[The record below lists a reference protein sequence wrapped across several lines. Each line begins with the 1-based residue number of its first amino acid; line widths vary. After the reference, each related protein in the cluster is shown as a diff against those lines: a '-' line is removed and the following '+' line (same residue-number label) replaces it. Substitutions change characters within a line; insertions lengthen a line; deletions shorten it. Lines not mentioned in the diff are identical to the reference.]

1 MPRFGSLTIVGRKEW
16 ISLNSVV
23 FRRDT
28 LTIVL
33 MDWLP

>member
-1 MPRFGSLTIVGRKEW
+1 MPRFGSLTIVGRKER